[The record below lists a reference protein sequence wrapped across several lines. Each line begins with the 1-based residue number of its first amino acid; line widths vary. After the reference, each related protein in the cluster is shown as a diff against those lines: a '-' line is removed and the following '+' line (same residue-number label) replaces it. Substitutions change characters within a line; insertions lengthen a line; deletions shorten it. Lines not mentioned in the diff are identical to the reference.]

1 MIILV
6 LLLTIGLVYIVFYI
20 MRIYAKKTKDKYNN
34 TNVSSELN
42 EKCDILSDNSKSR
55 TQLTNK
61 INQEYDDSVEGDVI
75 RYASWTE
82 YKSKHPERAKAII
95 SLGLNIS
102 QKMI

>member
-42 EKCDILSDNSKSR
+42 ENVIFFLTILNR
-55 TQLTNK
+55 
-61 INQEYDDSVEGDVI
+61 
-75 RYASWTE
+75 
-82 YKSKHPERAKAII
+82 
-95 SLGLNIS
+95 GLN
-102 QKMI
+102 